1 MDEVQMLQ
9 DTKPTSLR
17 RHNKDG
23 SIDSICTLCL
33 ATFATVFEEEDLA
46 LYESEHVCNPTRLFQ
61 LNGRSPRRFL
71 NGAF

>member
-1 MDEVQMLQ
+1 MFQ

-33 ATFATVFEEEDLA
+33 ATFASVVDEEELA
-46 LYESEHVCNPTRLFQ
+46 QHEAEHVCNPARLYQ
-61 LNGRSPRRFL
+61 LNGRYSRRSL
-71 NGAF
+71 SGAV